1 MIIATAGHVDHGK
14 TSLIRQLTGV
24 DTDRLPEEKKRGL
37 TIDIGFAYLPLE
49 HDTLGFVD
57 VPGHEKFLSNML
69 AGVGG
74 VDAALLVVACD
85 DGVMPQTREHLAIL
99 DLLGVKRG
107 VVALSKA
114 DLVDP
119 ARVDA
124 VGHEVRALL
133 AGTALADIDCLPVSA
148 ATGVG
153 LDQLQ
158 QRLLALSADRSAQR
172 DRRFR
177 LAIDRAFTLSGSG
190 LVVTGT
196 VQDGRIRVGDSVWLS
211 GVGRTVRV
219 RSLHAMNRPVDEA
232 HAGQRLALNLTGDVA
247 RDDIRRGDW
256 LLAGPQAPVDRIDVM
271 LTAARGLDKALV
283 HWQPVHL
290 HAAAAHVTGRVALLD
305 GDTLEPGGRRLAQ
318 LVLDSPLFAAAGDRL
333 IVRDG
338 SARHTLAGAV
348 MLDPNPP
355 SRGKRKSQRLALL
368 AALDGADDGAALG
381 ILATAGSVDLPR
393 FAEARGL
400 TPEQVGALAAEQRLV
415 VIDSR
420 DGRFAYTAELWQAQ
434 ADTLL
439 ARLLQE
445 HETRPDQAGIGPDR
459 LRRLVSP
466 NMAAGVFARLIDELL
481 AAGRLGRSGSW
492 LHLPGFALAFAPA
505 DEALWLR
512 IRDYFK
518 DDNFEPWWVRD
529 LASLGECPED
539 TMRQLLK
546 QAARLG
552 HVCAI
557 VPDRYFAG
565 TTVRRLATIV
575 REIAERDGLVTAA
588 SFRDHI
594 GGGRKL
600 AIQILEFFDRSGFLR
615 RQGDTHRLR
624 DSGLF

>member
-99 DLLGVKRG
+99 DLLGVSRG

-114 DLVDP
+114 DLADA
-119 ARVDA
+119 ARIGEVTR
-124 VGHEVRALL
+124 EVRNLL
-133 AGTALADIDCLPVSA
+133 ADTALAGIDCLPVSA
-148 ATGVG
+148 ATGLG
-153 LDQLQ
+153 LDELK
-158 QRLLALSADRSAQR
+158 QRLSGLSVDRAAQR
-172 DRRFR
+172 DRSFR
-177 LAIDRAFTLSGSG
+177 LAIDRVFTLSGSG

-196 VQDGRIRVGDSVWLS
+196 VQDGQVRVGDSVWLS

-219 RSLHAMNRPVDEA
+219 RSLHAMNRPVEQA
-232 HAGQRLALNLTGDVA
+232 HAGQRLALNLVGDVT

-256 LLAGPQAPVDRIDVM
+256 LLAGPQAPADRIDVM
-271 LTAARGLDKALV
+271 LTAARGMEKPLV

-290 HAAAAHVTGRVALLD
+290 HAAASHVTGRVALLD

-318 LVLDSPLFAAAGDRL
+318 LVLDTPLFVAAGDRL

-368 AALDGADDGAALG
+368 AALDGADDGTALG

-393 FAEARGL
+393 FADARGL
-400 TPEQVGALAAEQRLV
+400 SLDQISTLAIAQQLV
-415 VIDSR
+415 VVDSR
-420 DGRFAYTAELWQAQ
+420 DGRFAYAAEIWQAQ
-434 ADTLL
+434 ADALL
-439 ARLLQE
+439 ARLQQE
-445 HETRPDQAGIGPDR
+445 HEARPDQAGIGPDR
-459 LRRLVSP
+459 LRRLVCP
-466 NMAAGVFARLIDELL
+466 NMAAGVFARLVDELL
-481 AAGRLGRSGSW
+481 ETGRLGRSGNW
-492 LHLPGFALAFAPA
+492 LHLPGFVLAFDPGG
-505 DEALWLR
+505 EALWTR
-512 IRDYFK
+512 IKDYFK

-529 LASLGECPED
+529 LASLGECNED
-539 TMRQLLK
+539 AMRQLLK

-565 TTVRRLATIV
+565 ATVRRLATIV

-588 SFRDHI
+588 SFRDRI

-624 DSGLF
+624 DGGLF